1 MILVFFFLIIL
12 INIMLITI
20 FFIFSTVR
28 IELNQVRF
36 SNITENDKKYIIK
49 MSLYLFNKIKWISL
63 KVNNDKLKNI
73 SKKLHLEKV
82 DLKKIERDFKIS
94 DLKEIA
100 NIKPKVSYLELE
112 MKIGIEDVILT
123 SYIIPTIC
131 TILAIVLPY
140 IVIKDKEKYIKY
152 YVLPIYNCK
161 NEYDIKADIILEI
174 KIINILIS
182 TYKILITRKKT
193 VKEKIGTKLA

>member
-12 INIMLITI
+12 ISIMLITI

-36 SNITENDKKYIIK
+36 SNITENNKKYIIK

-63 KVNNDKLKNI
+63 KLNNDKLKNI

>member
-63 KVNNDKLKNI
+63 KLNNDKLKNI

-140 IVIKDKEKYIKY
+140 IIIKDKEKYIKY

>member
-63 KVNNDKLKNI
+63 KLNNDKLKNI